1 MLQSGHEHPG
11 PLARD
16 GHPAGV
22 QQVADAGRQPRPLK
36 RGQVVRP
43 EREEEG
49 EEIEPDLAECRLGM
63 RELESYWLVADLV
76 GSLIETLKVA
86 VFVP

>member
-1 MLQSGHEHPG
+1 MLHSGHEHPG

-22 QQVADAGRQPRPLK
+22 QQVADAGRQPRPSEC
-36 RGQVVRP
+36 GQVVRP

-49 EEIEPDLAECRLGM
+49 EEIEPDLAECRLAI
-63 RELESYWLVADLV
+63 RVSLRLSAELV
-76 GSLIETLKVA
+76 GALIET